1 MQRDDCDRYAAGE
14 NLTSA
19 LDHAPPMPEPA
30 PVRDP
35 STESEPDREKSRP
48 LEIIWQ
54 IAKSATL
61 RRGTDGT
68 AHAIV
73 DASTPGAGRGHR
85 EAWPVESRGFRRWLT
100 RAYLAV
106 ANATPPPDSLT
117 RVIQTIEAS
126 ATEST
131 EVYRRVAPDGD
142 GGVWLDLGDAE
153 WRAVHVT
160 PAGWSVE
167 RDCSVLFRRAATALP
182 LPVPEQGGSLHDLR
196 GVLPPL
202 ASDDAWTLLVA
213 WLVGALSPTGPYAIA
228 TLTGPPGAGKST
240 AARMLRMLVD
250 PATPELRRE
259 PREDRDVAAAARN
272 CHVLAWDNLSGIRPW
287 LADALC
293 CLSTGTGW
301 AARTLFTDADE
312 TVITG
317 AHPIILSSI
326 EVPTAR
332 SDVLDRAA
340 VAVAL
345 ARIDAHIPESD
356 VWARYN
362 DARPRV
368 MGALLDRLS
377 GALRELPT
385 VRRDPPRHRLADFAA
400 LAVAAERGA
409 GDPPRILAALADVR
423 EAGVVEAIDGAAIGP
438 PMQRFIERRRADG
451 ARGELWTG
459 TSAELLAA
467 LTAELPDPTNAP
479 RRWPKSPRAMS
490 GALDRLSPALREVL
504 RVKVDR
510 SQRAAG
516 TGRRLLRLLDPDG

>member
-1 MQRDDCDRYAAGE
+1 MRRDDCDRHAAGE
-14 NLTSA
+14 NLVSS
-19 LDHAPPMPEPA
+19 LDSAPPMPEPTRG
-30 PVRDP
+30 RD
-35 STESEPDREKSRP
+35 SSAGSEPDREASKP
-48 LEIIWQ
+48 LAIIWQ
-54 IAKSATL
+54 IGRSATL

-68 AHAIV
+68 AYAIV
-73 DASTPGAGRGHR
+73 DASTHGSGRGHR
-85 EAWPVESRGFRRWLT
+85 EVWPVESRGFRRWLT
-100 RAYLAV
+100 RAYLAI
-106 ANATPPPDSLT
+106 ASAPPPSESLT

-126 ATEST
+126 AIEST

-142 GGVWLDLGDAE
+142 GGVWLDLGDDE

-160 PAGWSVE
+160 PTGWSIE
-167 RDCSVLFRRAATALP
+167 RDCPVLFRRAATALP
-182 LPVPEQGGSLHDLR
+182 LPVPEHGGSIDELR

-202 ASDDAWTLLVA
+202 ASEDAWALLVA

-259 PREDRDVAAAARN
+259 PHDARDVGAAARS

-301 AARTLFTDADE
+301 AARTLFTNADE

-317 AHPIILSSI
+317 AHPIVLSSI

-362 DARPRV
+362 DARQRIL
-368 MGALLDRLS
+368 GALLDRLC
-377 GALRELPT
+377 GALRELPI

-423 EAGVVEAIDGAAIGP
+423 DAGVVEAIDGAAIGP
-438 PMQRFIERRRADG
+438 PLQRFIERLRVDG

-467 LTAELPDPTNAP
+467 LAAELPDPVKAP
-479 RRWPKSPRAMS
+479 RQWPKSPRALS
-490 GALDRLSPALREVL
+490 GALARLSPALREVL
-504 RVKVDR
+504 RVTVDR
-510 SQRAAG
+510 PQRAAG
-516 TGRRLLRLLDPDG
+516 SGRRLLRLLDADG